1 MTVISGARAEGW
13 RRPTRGGMAL
23 FEAKAAAF
31 RLRRSLAEL
40 GRAPPRLRKAADAA
54 AFLHVAAESVSELWS
69 DLSLAERGLQIGK
82 VQNLRRAA
90 AALDGLELP
99 AGQVFSFWRQVGRAT
114 RGRGYVEGRMLRE
127 GCMMA
132 SVGGG
137 LCQLSNALYD
147 AALAA
152 GCDIVERHAH
162 SQVVPGSAAMAGRDA
177 TVAWNYVDLR
187 FVSPEPRLLRV
198 VLGARTLTVRL
209 LARAPAPAMNRA
221 PAGDATSQPAGVAER
236 CSDCDQADCFL
247 HEHGARTAQAAGR
260 AAFLVDEAWPEL
272 IDYVRDAA
280 GVGGLLAAPDFRR
293 WPRKG
298 FAAAR
303 EAPLASAMRSLG
315 WRLTP
320 PQGAARRSADA
331 RATAAIA
338 AALGQRLTPDALEV
352 TVAQSLLPYLWRS
365 GALGGRRLTVLM
377 TRLPMAAL
385 QARLD
390 AAFAAHPDR
399 ATLADYR
406 AEPGLAAAESE
417 ALAAAERIVTPHAE
431 IAAMFGDRATLLP
444 WRAPSAPAN
453 PPLRGDAFAF
463 AGPSVARKGAYELR
477 EAAQRL
483 GVPVRPLGSQL
494 EGADFWAGV
503 AVDRAPEGE
512 SWLGGV
518 RAVVHPALVE
528 AAPRRLLEALAA
540 GVPVIATAAC
550 GIAPRP
556 GLTLVPAGDAEALAA
571 AMRAA

>member
-1 MTVISGARAEGW
+1 
-13 RRPTRGGMAL
+13 MAL

-31 RLRRSLAEL
+31 RLRRGLAEL
-40 GRAPPRLRKAADAA
+40 GRAPRRLKKAADAG
-54 AFLHVAAESVSELWS
+54 AFTHLAAESVSELWS
-69 DLSLAERGLQIGK
+69 DLSLAERGMQVGK

-90 AALDGLELP
+90 AALDGLELR
-99 AGQVFSFWRQVGRAT
+99 AGEVFSFWRQVGRAS
-114 RGRGYVEGRMLRE
+114 RARGYVEGRMLRE

-152 GCDIVERHAH
+152 GCEIVERHAH
-162 SQVVPGSAAMAGRDA
+162 SQVVPGSAAVAGRDA

-187 FVSPEPRLLRV
+187 FVPPEPRLLRV
-198 VLGARTLTVRL
+198 TLGARTLSVRL
-209 LARAPAPAMNRA
+209 LARAPASAVGATAAGEGPA
-221 PAGDATSQPAGVAER
+221 PAGVAER

-247 HEHGARTAQAAGR
+247 HEHGARAALAAGR

-272 IDYVRDAA
+272 MDYVHGAADARD
-280 GVGGLLAAPDFRR
+280 LMAAPDFRR
-293 WPRKG
+293 WSGKG
-298 FAAAR
+298 FAEAR
-303 EAPLASAMRSLG
+303 EARLASAMRSLG

-331 RATAAIA
+331 RATAAVA
-338 AALGQRLTPDALEV
+338 AAMGRRLTPDVLEV
-352 TVAQSLLPYLWRS
+352 TVAQSLLPHLWRA

-406 AEPGLAAAESE
+406 AEPWQAAAEGE
-417 ALAAAERIVTPHAE
+417 ALAAAERIVTPHTE
-431 IAAMFGDRATLLP
+431 TAAMFGERAVLLP
-444 WRAPSAPAN
+444 WRAPAVPAS
-453 PPLRGDAFAF
+453 PPRRGAVFVF
-463 AGPSVARKGAYELR
+463 PGPTVARKGCFELR
-477 EAAQRL
+477 EAARRL

-494 EGADFWAGV
+494 EGSEFWTGV
-503 AVDRAPEGE
+503 AVDRAPEGA
-512 SWLGGV
+512 SWLEGV

-540 GVPVIATAAC
+540 GVPVIATEAC
-550 GIAPRP
+550 GIAPQP
-556 GLTLVPAGDAEALAA
+556 GLTFVPPGDARALAE